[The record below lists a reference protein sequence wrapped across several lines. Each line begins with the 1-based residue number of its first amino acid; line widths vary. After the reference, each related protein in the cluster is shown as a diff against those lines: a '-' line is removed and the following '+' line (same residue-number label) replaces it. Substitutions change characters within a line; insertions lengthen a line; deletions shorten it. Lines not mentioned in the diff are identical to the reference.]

1 MFCLNCGERLKDNEI
16 FCHCCEKPIHN
27 LKGNI
32 FHPGVKKD
40 NISCLSDIPKD
51 ILKKSSSS
59 KTS

>member
-1 MFCLNCGERLKDNEI
+1 MKKNESI
-16 FCHCCEKPIHN
+16 DLTNVNETPVYKPIHN